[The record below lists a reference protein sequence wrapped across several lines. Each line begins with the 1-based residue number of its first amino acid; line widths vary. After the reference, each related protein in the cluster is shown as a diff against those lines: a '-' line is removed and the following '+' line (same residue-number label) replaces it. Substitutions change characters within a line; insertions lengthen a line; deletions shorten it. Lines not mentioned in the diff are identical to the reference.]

1 MSALVVTN
9 LQKSYNGV
17 PAVNDVS
24 FSIAEGE
31 FFGFLGPNG
40 AGKTTT
46 IGCIAG
52 LVTPDSGSITV
63 FSQDVV
69 TNYRAARAL
78 VGLSPQEFNVDIF
91 RYPLETLISNGGYF
105 GITEGAAKLRAET
118 LLKRFDL
125 WEQRMK
131 PFQSLSGGMKRRVLL
146 ARALMHKPKLLIL
159 DEPTAGVD
167 VEMRH
172 WLWQELK
179 DIQAQ
184 GTTILLTTHYLEEAE
199 RLCERVAIID
209 HGKIVLMEKT
219 AELLAKEGHKKL
231 EEIYLDL
238 TRTEAKENGI

>member
-1 MSALVVTN
+1 MSALVVAD
-9 LQKSYNGV
+9 LQKTYAGR
-17 PAVNDVS
+17 PAVDGVS
-24 FSIAEGE
+24 FTIEEGE

-46 IGCIAG
+46 IGSIAG
-52 LVTPDSGSITV
+52 LVTPDAGHVTV
-63 FSQDVV
+63 FGHDVV
-69 TNYRAARAL
+69 ADYRAARAL

-91 RYPLETLISNGGYF
+91 RHPWETLVNNAGYF
-105 GITEGAAKLRAET
+105 GMPRAAAKERAEV
-118 LLKRFDL
+118 LLKRFNL
-125 WEQRMK
+125 WEERLK

-167 VEMRH
+167 VELRH

-179 DIQAQ
+179 DIQAD

-209 HGKIVLMEKT
+209 HGKLVLMDT
-219 AELLAKEGHKKL
+219 VADLLAKEGQKKL
-231 EEIYLDL
+231 EEIYLNL
-238 TRTEAKENGI
+238 TRGEIKEDNL